1 MTVQKKTSRREFTM
15 AAAATLAWGLPLASR
30 AQGPAPTI
38 RIGVLLIDSGPFATY
53 ASLVNDGA
61 QSAIDMLNSEG
72 GALGRKFEAVYQS
85 DSGTPASALAAV
97 TRLVQQDGVSFVTG
111 QTPSSH
117 SLAIAPKLDGL
128 NALLI
133 DVYSSSED
141 LKTAGCQPNFFRVT
155 TPDSV
160 TAAMMRT
167 YVQKSG
173 AKTWNLISADYA
185 LGHSYSKQFIEMVQE
200 SGGTVQQNLFA
211 PQGTSDYGSFI
222 TQLSKPAD
230 GLMVTLNMSDANAF
244 AKQQK
249 QFGLFDKY
257 KIVLGNGFA
266 TEFQL
271 DAQGDSVLGV
281 MAGLAYSST
290 LPGARNAQF
299 VKYFE
304 ARNKRKPIFTD
315 GDMMVALEMLRAA
328 IVKAGSTDVP
338 AVRDALAGLK
348 APTIYGEVEMR
359 AADHTLTGSTAWP
372 RWSGGRTARPCS
384 RCDRWCRGTNCSGRR
399 ARSASCRNRVRSSA

>member
-1 MTVQKKTSRREFTM
+1 MTPVSRRTLLGG
-15 AAAATLAWGLPLASR
+15 AAAGALAMALPSASW
-30 AQGPAPTI
+30 AQDKGTI
-38 RIGVLLIDSGPFATY
+38 KVGVLTIDTGPFALY
-53 ASLVNDGA
+53 ASLIEDSAKVGVEYLNA
-61 QSAIDMLNSEG
+61 QG
-72 GALGRKFEAVYQS
+72 GALGRKFEAVIQS
-85 DSGTPASALAAV
+85 HAGTPASAIAAV
-97 TRLVQQDGVSFVTG
+97 TKLVQQEGCSFVTG
-111 QTPSSH
+111 QTPTSH

-128 NALLI
+128 NALMI
-133 DVYSSSED
+133 DMYSQGDD
-141 LKTAGCQPNFFRVT
+141 LMTKACQPNYFRVT

-160 TAAMMRT
+160 YAAMLRT
-167 YVQKSG
+167 FVKKSG

-200 SGGTVQQNLFA
+200 NGGTVQQNLFA
-211 PQGTSDYGSFI
+211 PQGTTDYGSFI
-222 TQLSKPAD
+222 TQLSKPTD

-290 LPGARNAQF
+290 LPGARNARF
-299 VKYFE
+299 VKFFE

-315 GDMMVALEMLRAA
+315 GDMMVAMEMLRAA
-328 IVKAGSTDVP
+328 IAKANSTEVP

-348 APTIYGEVEMR
+348 APTI
-359 AADHTLTGSTAWP
+359 
-372 RWSGGRTARPCS
+372 
-384 RCDRWCRGTNCSGRR
+384 
-399 ARSASCRNRVRSSA
+399 

>member
-1 MTVQKKTSRREFTM
+1 MAFDKTRRDFALTG
-15 AAAATLAWGLPLASR
+15 AAALAYGFPVIAL
-30 AQGPAPTI
+30 AQGGAPI
-38 RIGVLLIDSGPFATY
+38 KIGVLTIDSGPFATY

-61 QSAIDMLNSEG
+61 RSSIEMLNAEG
-72 GALGRKFEAVYQS
+72 GALGRKFEVVVQTH
-85 DSGTPASALAAV
+85 SGTPTSALAAV
-97 TRLVQQDGVSFVTG
+97 TRLVQQGGVSFITG

-141 LKTAGCQPNFFRVT
+141 LMTIGCQPNFFRVT

-160 TAAMMRT
+160 TAAMMRS

-185 LGHSYSKQFIEMVQE
+185 LGHSFSKKFIEMVQE
-200 SGGTVQQNLFA
+200 TGGTVQQNLFA

-222 TQLSKPAD
+222 SQLGKPTD
-230 GLMVTLNMSDANAF
+230 GLMVTLNMSDANSF

-249 QFGLFDKY
+249 QFGLFEKY
-257 KIVLGNGFA
+257 KIVMGNGFA

-271 DAQGDSVLGV
+271 DAQGDTVLGV
-281 MAGLAYSST
+281 MAGLAYHNT

-299 VKYFE
+299 VKAFE

-315 GDMMVALEMLRAA
+315 GDMMVAMEMLRAA
-328 IVKAGSTDVP
+328 IVKANSTDVA
-338 AVRDALAGLK
+338 AVRTALTGLK
-348 APTIYGEVEMR
+348 APTIYGDVEMR
-359 AADHTLTGSTAWP
+359 AADHTLIRQHGVAEVVKAPDGKTMFAMRSIEPGSALFGP
-372 RWSGGRTARPCS
+372 PSP
-384 RCDRWCRGTNCSGRR
+384 
-399 ARSASCRNRVRSSA
+399 SCKL